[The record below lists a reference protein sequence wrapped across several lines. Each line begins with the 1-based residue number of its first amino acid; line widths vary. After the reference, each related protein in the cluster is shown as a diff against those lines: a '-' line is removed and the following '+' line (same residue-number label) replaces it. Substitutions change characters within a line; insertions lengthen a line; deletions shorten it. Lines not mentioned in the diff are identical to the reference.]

1 MNIIVRRISYIVL
14 IASVLFTARPS
25 EADRKVIRPPR
36 PNEPPAQS
44 SAPRLGGIF
53 SPGIM
58 AGDSLYCSGAGSRDP
73 KTGEHPEG
81 FEAQVKQ
88 SMENLGAVLKA
99 AGLGFSDVVNS
110 NVYLTDIKNFQ
121 AMNKVYKT
129 YFPKKPPART
139 TIAVPALPGGSHVEI
154 TFIASHNKKRKYI
167 YAAGVKPAPT
177 DLFSGGVM
185 VGDVFYLSGQ
195 GSRHYKTKEL
205 PQGEIEAHVKQTLDN
220 LGAVLKAAGMDF
232 SHVVKTNI
240 YLTDM
245 NNFPRMN
252 EVYKT
257 YFKSDPP
264 ARTTV
269 GVNALPGDPP
279 IEISFIASKS
289 KKPGQNIVRPEGDKP
304 NPILSPAV
312 QIGSALFPS
321 GKAGF
326 AQGGIEAQVKEVM
339 EGLGQY
345 LKAGGMDYSNVVEA
359 KVYLADIKDYGKM
372 NEVYR
377 SYFKSDPPART
388 CIAISKLV
396 RDSGVEITF
405 VAAK

>member
-1 MNIIVRRISYIVL
+1 M
-14 IASVLFTARPS
+14 
-25 EADRKVIRPPR
+25 
-36 PNEPPAQS
+36 
-44 SAPRLGGIF
+44 
-53 SPGIM
+53 
-58 AGDSLYCSGAGSRDP
+58 LYCAGAGSRDP

-88 SMENLGAVLKA
+88 SLENLGAVLKS
-99 AGLGFSDVVNS
+99 AGLDFADVSNS

-129 YFPKKPPART
+129 YFPKNPPART

-154 TFIASHNKKRKYI
+154 TFIASKNKNRKYI
-167 YAAGVKPAPT
+167 QAKDAAPT
-177 DLFSGGVM
+177 DLYSGGVL
-185 VGDVFYLSGQ
+185 VGDLLYLSGQ
-195 GSRHYKTKEL
+195 GSRHYKTKEF
-205 PQGEIEAHVKQTLDN
+205 PQGEFEAHVKQTMEN
-220 LGAVLKAAGMDF
+220 LGAVLKAADMDF
-232 SHVVKTNI
+232 SNVVKTNI

-245 NNFPRMN
+245 NNFQRLN

-269 GVNALPGDPP
+269 GVDSLPGEPP
-279 IEISFIASKS
+279 IEITFVASRL

-304 NPILSPAV
+304 NPVLSPGV
-312 QIGSALFPS
+312 MIGDTFFPS

-326 AQGGIEAQVKEVM
+326 AQGGVEAQTREVM
-339 EGLGQY
+339 DGLGKV
-345 LKAGGMDYSNVVEA
+345 LNAGGMDFSNVVEG
-359 KVYLADIKDYGKM
+359 KVYLADIQDYAKM

-377 SYFKSDPPART
+377 GYFKSDPPART

-396 RDSGVEITF
+396 RDSRVEITF
-405 VAAK
+405 VATK

>member
-1 MNIIVRRISYIVL
+1 MKTHKISFVILLVSL
-14 IASVLFTARPS
+14 LFAPHPS
-25 EADRKVIRPPR
+25 EADRKVIRPAR
-36 PNEPPAQS
+36 PDDPPAQS
-44 SAPRLGGIF
+44 SAPRLGGIL

-58 AGDSLYCSGAGSRDP
+58 TGDSLYCAGAGSRDP

-88 SMENLGAVLKA
+88 SLENLGAVLKS
-99 AGLGFSDVVNS
+99 AGLDFSDVVNS
-110 NVYLTDIKNFQ
+110 NVYLTDIKNFPV
-121 AMNKVYKT
+121 MNKVYKT
-129 YFPKKPPART
+129 YFPQNPPART
-139 TIAVPALPGGSHVEI
+139 TIAVPALPGGSHIEI
-154 TFIASHNKKRKYI
+154 TFIASRNKKREYI
-167 YAAGVKPAPT
+167 YADGVKPAPT

-185 VGDVFYLSGQ
+185 VGDLFYLSGQ
-195 GSRHYKTKEL
+195 GSRHYKTKEF
-205 PQGEIEAHVKQTLDN
+205 PQGEIEGHVKQTMEN

-240 YLTDM
+240 FLTDM
-245 NNFPRMN
+245 NNFARMN

-269 GVNALPGDPP
+269 GVTALPGEPP
-279 IEISFIASKS
+279 IEITFVASKA
-289 KKPGQNIVRPEGDKP
+289 KKPQSIVRPAGDKP

-312 QIGSALFPS
+312 QIGSVLFPS

-339 EGLGQY
+339 DGLGES
-345 LKAGGMDYSNVVEA
+345 LKAGGLDFSNVVEA

-377 SYFKSDPPART
+377 TYFKSEPPART

-396 RDSGVEITF
+396 RDSQVEITF